1 MTMSPSLRARRAWQS
16 TYDIARVIETLFI
29 FCYNT
34 HMDFNQKPLKIFFSY
49 YKPHIGLFIADMFCA
64 FFMAA
69 IDVAFPMFSRYALNT
84 LIPNY
89 QLRTFLIL
97 VGILLVGFCIHKM
110 CNWFVAYWG
119 HVFGNRVEQDMR
131 RDVFDQ
137 LEKLPFSFYDTNR
150 TGKIM
155 SRATTDLFEI
165 TELAHH
171 GPEDFSIAVLNL
183 LGAFVMLLTIR
194 WELAIFVFIA
204 MPVMILIVIVSRR
217 NLSKASTLVKET
229 TAEVNASLE
238 SSISGIR
245 VTKGFNNED
254 FERARFDVSN
264 KQYSA
269 AKQNRFKYMASF
281 FSNIE
286 FCNNLL
292 SLMTLGVGGYF
303 IMKGKMTL
311 PDLVAA
317 NLFVATFVS
326 PIKRLN
332 GFVEQFITGMA
343 GFNRFLEI
351 MRTDTEPED
360 APDAVDILS
369 ARGNIS
375 FKDVNFSYTSDFP
388 VLNDVNLEIHSGEK
402 FALVGA
408 SGGGKSTICNLIPR
422 FYEITGGS
430 ISLDGIDIRHIKKQS
445 LRSQIGIVQQDVFL
459 FAGTI
464 RENIAYGKPNASDE
478 EIQAA
483 ARRAEIHD
491 DIMKM
496 PNGYDSIVGERGIK
510 LSGGQKQ
517 RVSIARCFLKN
528 PPILILD
535 EATSAL
541 DTTTEIKIQHS
552 FDELSKGRTTLVIA
566 HRLSTIKNADMI
578 AVVNDKGIVEQ
589 GTHEQLMNKKGEYYR
604 LQSAQVSD

>member
-1 MTMSPSLRARRAWQS
+1 
-16 TYDIARVIETLFI
+16 
-29 FCYNT
+29 
-34 HMDFNQKPLKIFFSY
+34 MDFNQKPLKIFFSY

-97 VGILLVGFCIHKM
+97 VAILLVGFCIHKM

-171 GPEDFSIAVLNL
+171 GPEDFSIAILNL

-204 MPVMILIVIVSRR
+204 MPVMIIIVIVSRR

-351 MRTDTEPED
+351 MRTDTEPDD
-360 APDAVDILS
+360 APDAVEILS

-375 FKDVNFSYTSDFP
+375 FKNVNFSYTPDFP
-388 VLNDVNLEIHSGEK
+388 VLSDVNLEIHSGEK

-464 RENIAYGKPNASDE
+464 RENIAYGKPNATDE

-589 GTHEQLMNKKGEYYR
+589 GTHAELMNKKGEYYR

>member
-1 MTMSPSLRARRAWQS
+1 
-16 TYDIARVIETLFI
+16 
-29 FCYNT
+29 
-34 HMDFNQKPLKIFFSY
+34 MDYSKSPLKIFFSY
-49 YKPHIGLFIADMFCA
+49 YRPHWQLFAADMSCA
-64 FFMAA
+64 VFMAA

-84 LIPNY
+84 LIPNF
-89 QLRTFLIL
+89 QLKTFLIL
-97 VGILLVGFCIHKM
+97 VALLFVGFCIHKG

-119 HVFGNRVEQDMR
+119 HVFGTRVEQDMR
-131 RDVFDQ
+131 RDVFDH
-137 LEKLPFSFYDTNR
+137 LEKLPFSFYDQNR

-171 GPEDFSIAVLNL
+171 GPEDFTIAMLNL
-183 LGAFVMLLTIR
+183 IGAFIMMLHIR
-194 WELAIFVFIA
+194 WELAIIVVVVL
-204 MPVMILIVIVSRR
+204 PVMIAIGIISRR
-217 NLSKASTLVKET
+217 NLSKTSVKVKEI
-229 TAEVNASLE
+229 TAEVNAGLE

-245 VTKGFNNED
+245 VTKGFNNEE
-254 FERARFDVSN
+254 FERKRFDGFN
-264 KQYSA
+264 KQFSD
-269 AKQNRFKYMASF
+269 AKKWRYKYMATF

-292 SLMTLGVGGYF
+292 SLVVLGAGGYF
-303 IMKGKMTL
+303 IIKGKMTL

-317 NLFVATFVS
+317 NLFVAAFRA
-326 PIKRLN
+326 PIGKLN
-332 GFVEQFITGMA
+332 FLVEQYTNGMA

-351 MRTDTEPED
+351 MRTEPEPAD
-360 APDAVDILS
+360 APDAVEILS

-375 FKDVNFSYTSDFP
+375 FKDVSFSYTSDFP
-388 VLNDVNLEIHSGEK
+388 VLSGVNLDIHAGEK

-422 FYEITGGS
+422 FYEITGGE
-430 ISLDGIDIRHIKKQS
+430 ISLDGIDIKKIKKSS
-445 LRSQIGIVQQDVFL
+445 LRAQIGIVQQDVFL

-464 RENIAYGKPNASDE
+464 RENIAYGKPGATDA
-478 EIQAA
+478 EIEQA
-483 ARRAEIHD
+483 ARRAEIHE

-496 PNGYDSIVGERGIK
+496 PNGYDTVVGERGIK

-541 DTTTEIKIQHS
+541 DTATEIKIQHS
-552 FDELSKGRTTLVIA
+552 FDELAKGRTTLVIA
-566 HRLSTIKNADMI
+566 HRLSTIKNADKI
-578 AVVNDKGIVEQ
+578 AVVTDHGIAEQ
-589 GTHEQLMNKKGEYYR
+589 GTHDELMAKQGEYFKLR
-604 LQSAQVSD
+604 TVQGE

>member
-1 MTMSPSLRARRAWQS
+1 
-16 TYDIARVIETLFI
+16 
-29 FCYNT
+29 
-34 HMDFNQKPLKIFFSY
+34 MDYSKRPLKIFFSY
-49 YKPHIGLFIADMFCA
+49 YKPHWHLFAADMACA
-64 FFMAA
+64 VFMAA

-89 QLRTFLIL
+89 QLKTFLIL
-97 VGILLVGFCIHKM
+97 VSALFAGFCLHKGA
-110 CNWFVAYWG
+110 NWFVAYWG
-119 HVFGNRVEQDMR
+119 HIFGNRVEQDMR
-131 RDVFDQ
+131 RDVFDK

-171 GPEDFSIAVLNL
+171 GPEDFTIAILNL
-183 LGAFVMLLTIR
+183 IGAFIMMLHIR
-194 WELAIFVFIA
+194 WELALVVIIVLPI
-204 MPVMILIVIVSRR
+204 MITIGIVSRR
-217 NLSKASTLVKET
+217 NLSKASVKVKET
-229 TAEVNASLE
+229 TAEVNAGLE

-254 FERARFDVSN
+254 FERERFAIYN
-264 KQYSA
+264 KQYSD
-269 AKQNRFKYMASF
+269 AKQMRFKYMANF
-281 FSNIE
+281 FTNIE

-292 SLMTLGVGGYF
+292 SLTVLAIGGYF

-317 NLFVATFVS
+317 NLFVAGFVS
-326 PIKRLN
+326 PIKKLN
-332 GFVEQFITGMA
+332 NFVEQFITGMA

-351 MRTDTEPED
+351 MRTEPEPED
-360 APDAVDILS
+360 APDAVEILS

-375 FKDVNFSYTSDFP
+375 FKNVSFSYTQDFP
-388 VLNDVNLEIHSGEK
+388 VLSGINFDIHAGEK

-422 FYEITGGS
+422 FYEITGGQ
-430 ISLDGIDIRHIKKQS
+430 ILLDGIDIRRIKKSS
-445 LRSQIGIVQQDVFL
+445 LRAQIGIVQQDVFL

-464 RENIAYGKPNASDE
+464 RENIAYGKPNASDA
-478 EIQAA
+478 EIEAA
-483 ARRAEIHD
+483 ARRAEIHE

-496 PNGYDSIVGERGIK
+496 PNGYDSVVGERGIK

-541 DTTTEIKIQHS
+541 DTATEIKIQHS
-552 FDELSKGRTTLVIA
+552 FDELAKGRTTLVIA
-566 HRLSTIKNADMI
+566 HRLSTIKNADKI
-578 AVVNDKGIVEQ
+578 AVVTDHGIAEQ
-589 GTHEQLMNKKGEYYR
+589 GSHEELMAKGGEYFK
-604 LQSAQVSD
+604 LSTVQDE

>member
-1 MTMSPSLRARRAWQS
+1 
-16 TYDIARVIETLFI
+16 
-29 FCYNT
+29 
-34 HMDFNQKPLKIFFSY
+34 MDYSKHPLKIFFAY
-49 YKPHIGLFIADMFCA
+49 YKPHWKLFAADMACA
-64 FFMAA
+64 VFMAA

-84 LIPNY
+84 LIPNHE
-89 QLRTFLIL
+89 LRTFLIL
-97 VGILLVGFCIHKM
+97 VAVLLAGFCLHKC
-110 CNWFVAYWG
+110 CNFFVAYWG

-131 RDVFDQ
+131 RDVFDH
-137 LEKLPFSFYDTNR
+137 LEKLPFSYYDTHR

-171 GPEDFSIAVLNL
+171 GPEDFTIAMLNL
-183 LGAFVMLLTIR
+183 IGAFIMMLHIR
-194 WELAIFVFIA
+194 WELAIVVIVVLPIMIA
-204 MPVMILIVIVSRR
+204 IGIVSRR
-217 NLSKASTLVKET
+217 NLSRTSTKVKET

-245 VTKGFNNED
+245 VTKGFTNED
-254 FERARFDVSN
+254 FERSRFDVYN

-269 AKQNRFKYMASF
+269 AKQVRFKYMGKF

-292 SLMTLGVGGYF
+292 SLVVLAVGGYF
-303 IMKGKMTL
+303 IIKGKMTL

-317 NLFVATFVS
+317 NLFVAAFRA
-326 PIKRLN
+326 PIGKLN
-332 GFVEQFITGMA
+332 FLVEQFSTGMA
-343 GFNRFLEI
+343 GFNRFIEI
-351 MRTDTEPED
+351 MRTEPEPGD
-360 APDAVDILS
+360 APDAVEILS

-375 FKDVNFSYTSDFP
+375 FKNVSFSYTEDFP
-388 VLNDVNLEIHSGEK
+388 VLDGVNLDIHAGEK

-422 FYEITGGS
+422 FYEITGGE
-430 ISLDGIDIRHIKKQS
+430 ISLDGIDIRKIKKQS
-445 LRSQIGIVQQDVFL
+445 LRAQIGIVQQDVFL

-464 RENIAYGKPNASDE
+464 RDNIAYGKPDATDA
-478 EIQAA
+478 EIEAA

-491 DIMKM
+491 DIMLM
-496 PNGYDSIVGERGIK
+496 PNGYNSIVGERGIK

-541 DTTTEIKIQHS
+541 DTATEIKIQHS
-552 FDELSKGRTTLVIA
+552 FDELAKGRTTLVIA
-566 HRLSTIKNADMI
+566 HRLSTIKNADKI
-578 AVVNDKGIVEQ
+578 AVVTDHGIAEQ
-589 GTHEQLMNKKGEYYR
+589 GTHDELMEKRGEYYKLR
-604 LQSAQVSD
+604 TVQET

>member
-1 MTMSPSLRARRAWQS
+1 
-16 TYDIARVIETLFI
+16 
-29 FCYNT
+29 
-34 HMDFNQKPLKIFFSY
+34 MDFNQKPLKIFFSY
-49 YKPHIGLFIADMFCA
+49 YKPHWKLFAADMACA
-64 FFMAA
+64 VFMAG

-97 VGILLVGFCIHKM
+97 VAVLLVGFCLHKI

-119 HVFGNRVEQDMR
+119 HVFGTRVEQDMR
-131 RDVFDQ
+131 RDVFDH

-171 GPEDFSIAVLNL
+171 GPEDFTIAMLNL
-183 LGAFVMLLTIR
+183 IGAFIMMLHIR
-194 WELAIFVFIA
+194 WELAIIVVVVL
-204 MPVMILIVIVSRR
+204 PVMIAIGIVSRR
-217 NLSKASTLVKET
+217 NLSRTSTKVKEI
-229 TAEVNASLE
+229 TAEVNAGLE

-254 FERARFDVSN
+254 FERERFGNFN
-264 KQYSA
+264 KQYSD
-269 AKQNRFKYMASF
+269 AKQWRYKYMATF

-292 SLMTLGVGGYF
+292 SLVVLAAGGYF
-303 IMKGKMTL
+303 IIKGKMTL

-317 NLFVATFVS
+317 NLFVAAFRA
-326 PIKRLN
+326 PIGKLN
-332 GFVEQFITGMA
+332 FLVEQYTNGMA
-343 GFNRFLEI
+343 GFYRFLEI
-351 MRTDTEPED
+351 MRTDPEPVD
-360 APDAVDILS
+360 APDAVEILS

-375 FKDVNFSYTSDFP
+375 FKDVNFSYTKDFP
-388 VLNDVNLEIHSGEK
+388 VLEHVNLEIHAGEK

-422 FYEITGGS
+422 FYEITGGEL
-430 ISLDGIDIRHIKKQS
+430 SLDGIDIKRIKKSS

-459 FAGTI
+459 FAGSI
-464 RENIAYGKPNASDE
+464 RENIAYGKPTASDK
-478 EIQAA
+478 EIEQA

-496 PNGYDSIVGERGIK
+496 PNGYDTIVGERGIK

-541 DTTTEIKIQHS
+541 DTATEIKIQHS
-552 FDELSKGRTTLVIA
+552 FDELAKGRTTLVIA
-566 HRLSTIKNADMI
+566 HRLSTIKNADKI
-578 AVVNDKGIVEQ
+578 AVVNDHGIVEQ
-589 GTHEQLMNKKGEYYR
+589 GTHEELMKKQGEYYKLR
-604 LQSAQVSD
+604 TAQEEEKI

>member
-1 MTMSPSLRARRAWQS
+1 M
-16 TYDIARVIETLFI
+16 D
-29 FCYNT
+29 YN
-34 HMDFNQKPLKIFFSY
+34 QRPLKIFFSY
-49 YKPHIGLFIADMFCA
+49 YKPHWKLFAADMACA
-64 FFMAA
+64 VFMAA

-84 LIPNY
+84 LIPNHE
-89 QLRTFLIL
+89 LRTFLIL
-97 VGILLVGFCIHKM
+97 VAVLLAGFCLHKG
-110 CNWFVAYWG
+110 CNFFVAYWG

-131 RDVFDQ
+131 RDVFDH
-137 LEKLPFSFYDTNR
+137 LEKLPFSYYDTHR

-155 SRATTDLFEI
+155 SRATNDLFEI

-171 GPEDFSIAVLNL
+171 GPEDFTIAMLNL
-183 LGAFVMLLTIR
+183 LGAFIMMLHIR
-194 WELAIFVFIA
+194 WELAIVVIVVL
-204 MPVMILIVIVSRR
+204 PVMIAIGIVSRR
-217 NLSKASTLVKET
+217 NLSRSSTKVKET
-229 TAEVNASLE
+229 TAEVNAGLE

-254 FERARFDVSN
+254 FERARFDVYN

-269 AKQNRFKYMASF
+269 AKQVRFKYMGKF

-292 SLMTLGVGGYF
+292 SLVVLAVGGYY
-303 IMKGKMTL
+303 IIKGKMTL

-317 NLFVATFVS
+317 NLFVAAFRA
-326 PIKRLN
+326 PIGKLN
-332 GFVEQFITGMA
+332 FLVEQFSTGMA
-343 GFNRFLEI
+343 GFNRFIEI
-351 MRTDTEPED
+351 MRTDPEPAD
-360 APDAVDILS
+360 APDAVEILS
-369 ARGNIS
+369 TRGNIK
-375 FKDVNFSYTSDFP
+375 FKDVSFSYTEDFP
-388 VLNDVNLEIHSGEK
+388 VLSCINLDICAGEK

-422 FYEITGGS
+422 FYEITGGE
-430 ISLDGIDIRHIKKQS
+430 ILLDGIDIRRIKKSS
-445 LRSQIGIVQQDVFL
+445 LRAQIGIVQQEVFL

-464 RENIAYGKPNASDE
+464 RENIAYGKPDATDA
-478 EIQAA
+478 EIEQA

-496 PNGYDSIVGERGIK
+496 PNCYDTIVGERGIK

-541 DTTTEIKIQHS
+541 DTATEIKIQHS
-552 FDELSKGRTTLVIA
+552 FDELAKGRTTLVIA
-566 HRLSTIKNADMI
+566 HRLSTIKNADKI
-578 AVVNDKGIVEQ
+578 AVVNDHGIVEQ
-589 GTHEQLMNKKGEYYR
+589 GTHDQLMAKKGEYYK
-604 LQSAQVSD
+604 LHTVQNV

>member
-1 MTMSPSLRARRAWQS
+1 
-16 TYDIARVIETLFI
+16 
-29 FCYNT
+29 
-34 HMDFNQKPLKIFFSY
+34 MDFTKHPLKIFFSY
-49 YKPHIGLFIADMFCA
+49 YKPHLPLFIADMFCA
-64 FFMAA
+64 FFMAV

-97 VGILLVGFCIHKM
+97 VAVLFAGFCIHKG

-119 HVFGNRVEQDMR
+119 HIFGTRVEQDMR
-131 RDVFDQ
+131 RDVFDH

-171 GPEDFSIAVLNL
+171 GPEDFSIAMLNL
-183 LGAFVMLLTIR
+183 IGAFVMMLRIR
-194 WELAIFVFIA
+194 WELA
-204 MPVMILIVIVSRR
+204 LIVLVALPAMIAIVFVSRR
-217 NLSKASTLVKET
+217 NLSRSSAKVKET

-245 VTKGFNNED
+245 VTKGFANED
-254 FERARFDVSN
+254 FERERFDAYN
-264 KQYSA
+264 RQYSA
-269 AKQNRFKYMASF
+269 AKQVRFKYMAAF

-286 FCNNLL
+286 FCNNML
-292 SLMTLGVGGYF
+292 SLLVIAVGGYF
-303 IMKGKMTL
+303 IMNGKMTL

-317 NLFVATFVS
+317 NLFVASFVG
-326 PIKRLN
+326 PVKKLN
-332 GFVEQFITGMA
+332 NLVEQFATGMA
-343 GFNRFLEI
+343 GFNRFIEI
-351 MRTDTEPED
+351 MRTPVEAED
-360 APDAVDILS
+360 APDAVEILS

-375 FKDVNFSYTSDFP
+375 FKNVDFSYTKDFP
-388 VLNDVNLEIHSGEK
+388 VLSDVNLEIHSGEK

-422 FYEITGGS
+422 FYEITGGT
-430 ISLDGIDIRHIKKQS
+430 ISLDGMDIKRIKKHS

-478 EIQAA
+478 EIVLAA
-483 ARRAEIHD
+483 KRAEIHD
-491 DIMKM
+491 DIMLM
-496 PNGYDSIVGERGIK
+496 PNGYDSVVGERGIK

-541 DTTTEIKIQHS
+541 DTTTEIKIQRS

-566 HRLSTIKNADMI
+566 HRLSTIKNADKI
-578 AVVNDKGIVEQ
+578 AVVNDHGIVEL
-589 GTHEQLMNKKGEYYR
+589 GTHDELMAKHGEYYK
-604 LQSAQVSD
+604 LQGSQN

>member
-1 MTMSPSLRARRAWQS
+1 
-16 TYDIARVIETLFI
+16 
-29 FCYNT
+29 
-34 HMDFNQKPLKIFFSY
+34 MDFSKRPLKIFFSY
-49 YKPHIGLFIADMFCA
+49 YKPHIGLFIIDMMCA

-89 QLRTFLIL
+89 QLKTFLIL
-97 VGILLVGFCIHKM
+97 VVILFVGFCIHKG

-131 RDVFDQ
+131 RDVFDH
-137 LEKLPFSFYDTNR
+137 LEKLPFSFYDTHR

-171 GPEDFSIAVLNL
+171 GPEDFSIAMLNL
-183 LGAFVMLLTIR
+183 LGAFIMLLTIR
-194 WELAIFVFIA
+194 WELAIIVFITL
-204 MPVMILIVIVSRR
+204 PVIIFIVITSRKK
-217 NLSKASTLVKET
+217 LSSASTRVKET

-245 VTKGFNNED
+245 VTKGFVNED
-254 FERARFDVSN
+254 YERERFDYQN
-264 KQYSA
+264 KQYSV
-269 AKQNRFKYMASF
+269 AKQNRFRYMASF

-292 SLMTLGVGGYF
+292 SLLVLAVGGYF

-317 NLFVATFVS
+317 NLFVASFVS
-326 PIKRLN
+326 PIKKLN
-332 GFVEQFITGMA
+332 NLVEQFATGMA

-351 MRTDTEPED
+351 MRTPVEPED
-360 APDAVDILS
+360 DSDAVEILS

-375 FKDVNFSYTSDFP
+375 FKDVDFSYTPDFP
-388 VLNDVNLEIHSGEK
+388 VLTNINLEIHSGEK

-408 SGGGKSTICNLIPR
+408 SGGGKTTICNLIPR
-422 FYEITGGS
+422 FYEISAGS
-430 ISLDGIDIRHIKKQS
+430 ISLDGIDIRHIKKRS
-445 LRSQIGIVQQDVFL
+445 LRNQIGIVQQDVFL

-464 RENIAYGKPNASDE
+464 RENIAYGKPDATDA
-478 EIQAA
+478 EIELA

-491 DIMKM
+491 DIMLM

-541 DTTTEIKIQHS
+541 DTSTEIKIQHS

-566 HRLSTIKNADMI
+566 HRLSTIKNANKI
-578 AVVNDKGIVEQ
+578 AVVNEHGIVEQ
-589 GTHEQLMNKKGEYYR
+589 GTHDELMIKKGEYFK
-604 LQSAQVSD
+604 LQQGQLI